1 MGFMCEEGL
10 IDLGS
15 SGSPLKKKKKLKIWV
30 LEFEFFF
37 GDNSIAGG
45 MRIWTMELGGA
56 NWATALMPLAWNLKG
71 SF

>member
-15 SGSPLKKKKKLKIWV
+15 SGSPLKKKKKKLKIWV
-30 LEFEFFF
+30 LEFEYFF

-45 MRIWTMELGGA
+45 MRI
-56 NWATALMPLAWNLKG
+56 
-71 SF
+71 